1 MGVRMA
7 PVSASGLTPSWTI
20 LLRAVSGGAHLW
32 GGRVRVRHF
41 SRVVFHVTVHPRAAL
56 KGPRQP
62 RCHARHVA
70 ASSARGVKA
79 LHRQHG
85 SLRLRE
91 RPEVGAA
98 GCGIIGERILSGLTE
113 RGIKAHLHYPIHSPR
128 AGRVRRATI
137 PITLT
142 HPRTPS
148 LLTLAACTC
157 LRQPRP

>member
-7 PVSASGLTPSWTI
+7 PVSASGLMPSWTI

-41 SRVVFHVTVHPRAAL
+41 SRVVLHVTVHPRAAL

-85 SLRLRE
+85 SSLRLR
-91 RPEVGAA
+91 RPELGGVGPGAHVEDLKEKK
-98 GCGIIGERILSGLTE
+98 GER
-113 RGIKAHLHYPIHSPR
+113 
-128 AGRVRRATI
+128 
-137 PITLT
+137 
-142 HPRTPS
+142 
-148 LLTLAACTC
+148 
-157 LRQPRP
+157 